1 MKTKQQTDKVNC
13 FGYKGFTLLEV
24 LISLAIISGGLMVI
38 GQAWSGNFLRIRKAN
53 LYNNVSILLQ
63 KKMTEIEAKYK
74 NKPLSEIPD
83 NESGD
88 FGSDFKQY
96 TWTIKSQ
103 DLQFPDLSSVLVS
116 REQGADETMLTIIQQ
131 MQEYISKSIKE
142 VKLTVKVKTPIRSL
156 EFSLTTYFVD
166 YDQDF
171 NAGI

>member
-103 DLQFPDLSSVLVS
+103 DLQFPDLSSVLV
-116 REQGADETMLTIIQQ
+116 GADETMLTIIQQ